1 MGKIIDEISKMHPL
15 EIIFGGLIGGIGLLI
30 FAFAAWQAFE
40 SIQILSTHEKALA
53 VVDRCDAKGSASARF
68 TLYGCEV
75 KFQGETGRQ
84 SASIDKLL
92 IKYEQGDQIDIYY
105 TQGIGGS
112 VKAGGFVG
120 LWGLPTLLTVIG
132 GLFFG
137 FGVWPYSN
145 KKEKDGGSHS
155 SNRPH

>member
-1 MGKIIDEISKMHPL
+1 MGKIAHEISKMHPL
-15 EIIFGGLIGGIGLLI
+15 EIIFRAMIGGIGLFI

-53 VVDRCDAKGSASARF
+53 VVGRCDAKGTASSRF
-68 TLYGCEV
+68 TTYGCEV

-92 IKYEQGDQIDIYY
+92 LKYEQGDQIDIYY

-137 FGVWPYSN
+137 FGVWPYRD
-145 KKEKDGGSHS
+145 KK
-155 SNRPH
+155 

>member
-1 MGKIIDEISKMHPL
+1 MGKIADEISKMHPL
-15 EIIFGGLIGGIGLLI
+15 EMIFRAMMGGIGLLI
-30 FAFAAWQAFE
+30 FAFAAWQAIE

-53 VVDRCDAKGSASARF
+53 VVDRCDAKGSGNARF

-92 IKYEQGDQIDIYY
+92 VKYAQGDQIDIYY

-137 FGVWPYSN
+137 FGVWPHN
-145 KKEKDGGSHS
+145 EKKDKGAGSHS
-155 SNRPH
+155 SNQLH